1 MILEMEV
8 ESSYCSS
15 FGILR
20 ILLYKNITSCIILHE
35 VFLSNYVIRFVNYH
49 MSSKNSK
56 SHGTYSRSSGH
67 SETPSEKL
75 CNKPSISRNFFA
87 SVAVAVSLLNRFFN
101 FLTAYSFVDFL

>member
-56 SHGTYSRSSGH
+56 SHGTYTVEVLVILRLHLKSCAINH
-67 SETPSEKL
+67 LFLET
-75 CNKPSISRNFFA
+75 
-87 SVAVAVSLLNRFFN
+87 SLLRSPLLFPC
-101 FLTAYSFVDFL
+101 LTDFLIS